1 MRWSAV
7 TVAGISFSLTLATAG
22 SALAGSYVDEMSRCL
37 IRSTSDA
44 DRTLLVKWMF
54 AAAAV
59 HPAVKSITS
68 ISDAQRDELNKSAAK
83 LLERLITESCKSEMR
98 KALTYEGPD
107 AIQTSFQA
115 LGQVAARG
123 LFSDPA
129 VARGIADV
137 DGYMDKPKIER
148 LFGAIK

>member
-1 MRWSAV
+1 MKSSAV
-7 TVAGISFSLTLATAG
+7 AVAGIVFSLTLATAE
-22 SALAGSYVDEMSRCL
+22 SAPAGPYVDEMSRCL
-37 IRSTSDA
+37 VRSTSEA
-44 DRTLLVKWMF
+44 DRNFLVKWMF

-59 HPAVKSITS
+59 HPAVRSIAS

-83 LLERLITESCKSEMR
+83 LLERLITESCKSEMHN
-98 KALTYEGPD
+98 ALTYEG
-107 AIQTSFQA
+107 AGALQASFQV

-129 VARGIADV
+129 VARGMADV